1 MKVIQ
6 RRLFADVGDAAVIQ
20 EIARQQ
26 AELFR
31 KFRESYE
38 DTNRGKQEGIQQADL
53 LAERIQLSY
62 PFHPD
67 LLDLMYHRW
76 GSLPSYQR
84 TRGALQFLAR
94 TIYALLQSGDT
105 SLLIGPG
112 NIPFQ
117 DEGVR
122 GAFFSQVGERERFS
136 AVIEA
141 DLIGRKAKVRAVDNR
156 IAQDAPAL
164 SLLKPGTRLA
174 SAILLYL
181 TCAINCFTCT
191 MSGVAIGLKLRLIS
205 IN

>member
-26 AELFR
+26 AELFVS
-31 KFRESYE
+31 FESYE
-38 DTNRGKQEGIQQADL
+38 DTNRGGRIQQADL

-105 SLLIGPG
+105 SLLIGLVYSLSG
-112 NIPFQ
+112 W
-117 DEGVR
+117 GVGGVFLPSWR
-122 GAFFSQVGERERFS
+122 
-136 AVIEA
+136 
-141 DLIGRKAKVRAVDNR
+141 
-156 IAQDAPAL
+156 
-164 SLLKPGTRLA
+164 A
-174 SAILLYL
+174 SA
-181 TCAINCFTCT
+181 
-191 MSGVAIGLKLRLIS
+191 SVQ
-205 IN
+205 